1 MLHRSERS
9 ERRRQPHVIGR
20 RHPIANDPSRCSG
33 GLPFPSRDLRRHSVF
48 APLPGGTKLTP
59 LGFALTL
66 LRLAKGLLV
75 FLSLAVVF
83 VAVIRVRMQNR
94 EN

>member
-1 MLHRSERS
+1 MLSDGATPLPTILRAV
-9 ERRRQPHVIGR
+9 QVV
-20 RHPIANDPSRCSG
+20 SR
-33 GLPFPSRDLRRHSVF
+33 FPAGPRRHSVF

-59 LGFALTL
+59 LALALTL

-75 FLSLAVVF
+75 FLSLAVMF

>member
-1 MLHRSERS
+1 M
-9 ERRRQPHVIGR
+9 
-20 RHPIANDPSRCSG
+20 
-33 GLPFPSRDLRRHSVF
+33 RRHSVF

-59 LGFALTL
+59 LALALTL

-75 FLSLAVVF
+75 FLSLALMF